1 MPLKTLFAVSL
12 LASAPVWSHAEA
24 AAPTAPTLK
33 TPTSIHEEHQEI
45 HATLER
51 ATHEPGEL
59 GESARALAA
68 LLDPHFKREEEI
80 ATPPLSLLA
89 PLSHGPATR
98 RMREVLPMTQALE
111 RELPKMLA
119 EHRKIGEAR
128 ERFEAAAR
136 KANRDDYVR
145 FSETLAH
152 HAKQEEEVLYPA
164 AILVGRYV
172 RAKAPAR

>member
-1 MPLKTLFAVSL
+1 MSFKTLIAFSL
-12 LASAPVWSHAEA
+12 LASPLVCSHAEA
-24 AAPTAPTLK
+24 AGVAGPRLQ
-33 TPTSIHEEHQEI
+33 TPASIHEEHAEI

-59 GESARALAA
+59 GASAQALAA
-68 LLDPHFKREEEI
+68 LLDPHFRREEEI
-80 ATPPLSLLA
+80 ATPPLSLLVA
-89 PLSHGPATR
+89 LSHGPATR
-98 RMREVLPMTQALE
+98 RMREVLPMTRALE
-111 RELPKMLA
+111 RELPQMLA
-119 EHRKIGEAR
+119 EHRKIGAAR

-136 KANRDDYVR
+136 LANREEYVR

-172 RAKAPAR
+172 AAKAPAR